1 MSRKSLL
8 CVPMKRLIAI
18 TVAAAVVAA
27 YVKRPVKQ
35 PAPMGSWGPAEQ
47 QRTPR

>member
-1 MSRKSLL
+1 
-8 CVPMKRLIAI
+8 MKRLIAI
-18 TVAAAVVAA
+18 AVVAAVVAA

-35 PAPMGSWGPAEQ
+35 PVPTGVWGPADQ

>member
-1 MSRKSLL
+1 
-8 CVPMKRLIAI
+8 MKRLIALAM
-18 TVAAAVVAA
+18 VAAAVTA

-35 PAPMGSWGPAEQ
+35 PEPAGSWGPAEQ

>member
-1 MSRKSLL
+1 
-8 CVPMKRLIAI
+8 MKRVIALAVI
-18 TVAAAVVAA
+18 AAAVAA

-35 PAPMGSWGPAEQ
+35 PVPSGVWGPAEQ